1 MSNSL
6 ERGLRDELDQLE
18 HSGLRRSLRLIES
31 EQGGRVTYDGRSLIM
46 LSSNNYLGL
55 ASHPRV
61 KQAAIDATERYGVG
75 SGASRLVAGNLQPLC
90 HLEENLARL
99 KGTQAAIVFGSG
111 YLANLGTLTA
121 LMGQGDI
128 IFSDEL
134 NHASLIDGCRL
145 SKATLKIYRHC
156 DTDHLKVL
164 LDEPSNARRRLI
176 VTDSIFSM
184 DGDCAPLREIVELAH
199 SYDAA
204 IMVDEAHAV
213 GVIGPDGAGLA
224 AELGL
229 QSHIT
234 IQMGTLSKALGA
246 YGAYI
251 AGSSV
256 LIEYLIN
263 RARSFIYTTGL
274 PPPIAA
280 AADAAIDIMREEPQR
295 IRRLWD
301 NAAHLRSRL
310 ETAGFVFGLTQS
322 PILPMLVGEAQPAVA
337 MAKRLFE
344 RGVYAIAIRPPT
356 VAPGTARLRLTPIA
370 DHTRADLNYAIDAI
384 IQCGRELNLI

>member
-1 MSNSL
+1 MSASL

-99 KGTQAAIVFGSG
+99 KGAQAAIVFGSG

-164 LDEPSNARRRLI
+164 LDESSNARRRLI

-370 DHTRADLNYAIDAI
+370 DHTRVDLDYAIDAI